1 MVVMFAL
8 LAVLSV
14 SIGTVLTRNVMNELP
29 GFEPIGPLFILNGL
43 IALAVSFGTT
53 NFKLPNAK
61 ESLLLVLAAVFTT
74 IGAFMVFFI
83 IEKSTPATSLV
94 GQALSPIFV
103 LFLNL
108 IFFGIRFSPL
118 IGLVAFAMSAGCIS
132 LISNT
137 LGIRAR
143 NTFFLI
149 FCQGAVAALVA
160 ILLSKLT
167 GYSLSI
173 YEVIALQQLLSGVL
187 GVIVRFPKHLR
198 KSLLPIFTLRSLFM
212 SLGWIFTAFSLR
224 THHVFQSQVLIS
236 LTPLVTVAIQTR
248 QNRLKGSNERLWYAG
263 ILVVASVSYLEIA
276 AHR

>member
-1 MVVMFAL
+1 MVVIFAL

-14 SIGTVLTRNVMNELP
+14 SIGTVLTRNVMDELP
-29 GFEPIGPLFILNGL
+29 RFEPIGPLFFLNGL
-43 IALAVSFGTT
+43 IALSISLGTD
-53 NFKLPNAK
+53 NFKIPTSK
-61 ESLLLVLAAVFTT
+61 EFLLLVLAAFFTT
-74 IGAFMVFFI
+74 VGAFMVFFI

-108 IFFGIRFSPL
+108 IFFGLRFSPI
-118 IGLVAFAMSAGCIS
+118 IGVVALAMSAGCIS
-132 LISNT
+132 VISNT

-143 NTFFLI
+143 NSFFLI

-167 GYSLSI
+167 GYSLPI
-173 YEVIALQQLLSGVL
+173 YEVIALQQLLSGAL
-187 GVIVRFPKHLR
+187 GVIVRFPKHLKR
-198 KSLLPIFTLRSLFM
+198 SLLPIFTFRSLFM

-236 LTPLVTVAIQTR
+236 LTPIVTVAIQTR
-248 QNRLKGSNERLWYAG
+248 HNRPKSSSDKLWYASL
-263 ILVVASVSYLEIA
+263 LVVASVSYLEIA
-276 AHR
+276 AHH